1 MQKTETFFFIHRR
14 CEEKILRSKTT
25 TKKFYRISLRYKSFY
40 NVVQRL
46 WMDDPVTYVSF
57 SLEIC
62 STFFHEYYVSL
73 SFIIK
78 QALLSYQPLVE
89 YPVIYVKYARYEK
102 YFHLHENPILPVRFD
117 NWSAIKFDRVTSK
130 ENDNKFLTRRYLG
143 DQRPRGVKVRH
154 LAVST
159 RFANSL
165 EDRYVPMKPKLRVIR
180 DLRPWGKLHLAQ
192 FSTTWKLDWELTI
205 DELTPRVSLFCI
217 LLDFKHRP
225 NLSISRN
232 HKKRILSTEFPLL
245 FQIHRI
251 ENEVNLISRSSKK
264 ITGSENR
271 SFSQPI
277 LDDVNFRFQRTEI
290 SLFRITIQI
299 FPETE
304 KPSRSISS
312 LRTGTLQPGC
322 SLLMSLWT
330 FYRGNFRKAFHRG
343 SPASKEMEK
352 TGNFL
357 PGPLYLFPPPPEK
370 RVNATGMKGV
380 EKVEGSLSPLLEAYF
395 IR

>member
-154 LAVST
+154 VRLPFPRDSQTVWKIDTFPWNPNCES
-159 RFANSL
+159 FVIYDLGEN
-165 EDRYVPMKPKLRVIR
+165 YILRN
-180 DLRPWGKLHLAQ
+180 
-192 FSTTWKLDWELTI
+192 F
-205 DELTPRVSLFCI
+205 PRL
-217 LLDFKHRP
+217 
-225 NLSISRN
+225 
-232 HKKRILSTEFPLL
+232 
-245 FQIHRI
+245 
-251 ENEVNLISRSSKK
+251 
-264 ITGSENR
+264 
-271 SFSQPI
+271 
-277 LDDVNFRFQRTEI
+277 
-290 SLFRITIQI
+290 
-299 FPETE
+299 
-304 KPSRSISS
+304 
-312 LRTGTLQPGC
+312 
-322 SLLMSLWT
+322 
-330 FYRGNFRKAFHRG
+330 GN
-343 SPASKEMEK
+343 
-352 TGNFL
+352 
-357 PGPLYLFPPPPEK
+357 
-370 RVNATGMKGV
+370 
-380 EKVEGSLSPLLEAYF
+380 
-395 IR
+395 